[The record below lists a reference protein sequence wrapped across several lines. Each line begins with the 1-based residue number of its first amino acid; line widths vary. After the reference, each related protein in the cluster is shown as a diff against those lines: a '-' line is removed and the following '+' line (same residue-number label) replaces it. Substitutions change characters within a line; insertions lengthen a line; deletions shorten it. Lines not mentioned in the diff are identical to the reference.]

1 MYTEYTLNMYAKNI
15 KYVLTLNTDRVCI
28 MTMVYD
34 RINITIPK
42 DVRAKLERIAE
53 KERRTVSNMIAYLV
67 EQYKE

>member
-1 MYTEYTLNMYAKNI
+1 
-15 KYVLTLNTDRVCI
+15 